1 MPSDARQSIVTG
13 HEPGPPL
20 DKRPGRGLDVD
31 QGLVARLGGEPGAG
45 AVARHVVGQK
55 ADFGERLIERLF
67 SGLKSSGD

>member
-1 MPSDARQSIVTG
+1 LT
-13 HEPGPPL
+13 
-20 DKRPGRGLDVD
+20 D